1 MNSQAKKQDDS
12 VKEMIESLLDQA
24 GIQINGNQAFDI
36 QVHNENLYQRIL
48 QEGSLGLGES
58 YMDGWWDC
66 DRLDIFFYKI
76 LRAKL
81 DKKVP
86 HNLKNI
92 IRLAI
97 AKFRNL
103 QTKKRAWIV
112 GEEHYDLG
120 NDLFSLMLD
129 PYMQYSCAYW
139 KDTDRLE
146 QAQENKLD
154 LICRKLDLKPGM
166 RVLDIGCGWGGLA
179 EYAAKHYQVS
189 VTGITISKEQQKLA
203 MERCEGLDVEILL
216 TDYREM
222 QGLFDR
228 VVSIGM
234 FEHVGP
240 KNYETYFK
248 VVQRNL
254 KSDGLFLLHT
264 IGANTTMLNADP
276 WTSKYIFP
284 NGCLPSIENIAHAS
298 NEKLIMEDWHNFGA
312 DYDLT
317 LSAWHERFLK
327 NWPEIEAN
335 YSLRFKRMFT
345 YYLNACAGAFRA
357 RDLQLWQI
365 VFSPNGQE
373 GGIRVAR

>member
-203 MERCEGLDVEILL
+203 MERCKGLDVEILL

-222 QGLFDR
+222 RGLFDR

>member
-12 VKEMIESLLDQA
+12 VKEIIESLLDQA
-24 GIQINGNQAFDI
+24 GIQINGNQPFDI

-48 QEGSLGLGES
+48 HEGSLGLGES

-81 DKKVP
+81 YKKVP

-166 RVLDIGCGWGGLA
+166 RVLDIGCGWG
-179 EYAAKHYQVS
+179 
-189 VTGITISKEQQKLA
+189 
-203 MERCEGLDVEILL
+203 D
-216 TDYREM
+216 
-222 QGLFDR
+222 
-228 VVSIGM
+228 
-234 FEHVGP
+234 
-240 KNYETYFK
+240 
-248 VVQRNL
+248 
-254 KSDGLFLLHT
+254 
-264 IGANTTMLNADP
+264 
-276 WTSKYIFP
+276 
-284 NGCLPSIENIAHAS
+284 
-298 NEKLIMEDWHNFGA
+298 
-312 DYDLT
+312 
-317 LSAWHERFLK
+317 
-327 NWPEIEAN
+327 
-335 YSLRFKRMFT
+335 
-345 YYLNACAGAFRA
+345 
-357 RDLQLWQI
+357 
-365 VFSPNGQE
+365 
-373 GGIRVAR
+373 